1 MLLTAQV
8 PALPLSQ
15 RASNRWAIRK
25 ENEMANAQ
33 VALRGQVAV
42 VTGGNKGIGMA
53 IAQKLA
59 SLGVTVY
66 IVGRSESALEEA
78 AENIRAEGGN
88 CITYQA
94 DITKWGDVEEFA
106 QFVGKEGSRC
116 DILVNSAGVGCFG
129 DPLYAMETQDWDQI
143 LNTNLRGVYYMIKA
157 FAPMMIAAKFGNIV
171 NISSI
176 ASKNPLPNGA
186 AYAAS
191 KWGLNGL
198 TYSVAEELRND
209 NIRVSLVCP
218 GSTASG
224 WSHYHAKDPEKMLR
238 PADIAHVVGMLVT
251 QAPQSFISEVIVRP
265 TKKP

>member
-1 MLLTAQV
+1 
-8 PALPLSQ
+8 
-15 RASNRWAIRK
+15 
-25 ENEMANAQ
+25 MATGQ
-33 VALRGQVAV
+33 GPLRGQVGV

-59 SLGVTVY
+59 ALGVNVY
-66 IVGRSESALEEA
+66 IVGRSERSLQQA
-78 AENIRAEGGN
+78 AEKIQSEGHS

-94 DITKWGDVEEFA
+94 DITKWGQVEELA
-106 QFVGKEGSRC
+106 QFVGKEGNRC
-116 DILVNSAGVGCFG
+116 DILVNSAGIGCFG
-129 DPLYAMETQDWDQI
+129 DPLHEMEVQDWDQV
-143 LNTNLRGVYYMIKA
+143 LNTNLRGTYYMIKA
-157 FAPMMIAAKFGNIV
+157 FAPMMIQAKGGHII

-176 ASKNPLPNGA
+176 ASKNALPKGA

-218 GSTASG
+218 GSTDSG

-238 PADIAHVVGMLVT
+238 PPDIAHVVATLVT
-251 QAPQSFISEVIVRP
+251 QSPQSFVSEVVVRP
-265 TKKP
+265 TRKP